1 MVVSVAPANSTHVM
15 SVLGMNDAEEGVA
28 RRHPGSIKPMRTDSA
43 APQNGIIVSPTASPQ
58 LERGLGCGGPARAH
72 DSEPHP
78 EPASPEACSTTEL
91 YSAGGQAGGEWRVH
105 CHKASQS
112 TSTLPSDRA
121 VADDTATHA
130 KDQALGAVLCAEPH
144 LPAGTFCDALTA
156 SRCDRGATAAAR
168 TLYSRVRATQE
179 CVLLLCA
186 TALPPSSELR
196 LLPCL
201 SFCLLCC
208 CL

>member
-15 SVLGMNDAEEGVA
+15 SVLAVNDAEQSVA

-58 LERGLGCGGPARAH
+58 LERGLSCGGPARAH

-91 YSAGGQAGGEWRVH
+91 YSAGGQAGGEWRVY
-105 CHKASQS
+105 CHKPSHS
-112 TSTLPSDRA
+112 TSTLPTDGAVADDTAASTLSTDRA

-130 KDQALGAVLCAEPH
+130 KD
-144 LPAGTFCDALTA
+144 LPAGTFCDTLTA
-156 SRCDRGATAAAR
+156 SRCDRGASAAAQLAR
-168 TLYSRVRATQE
+168 STHAAPQA
-179 CVLLLCA
+179 CVAALCHG
-186 TALPPSSELR
+186 PSTID
-196 LLPCL
+196 
-201 SFCLLCC
+201 
-208 CL
+208 